1 MFSRRDFLKSMAA
14 LVAPLVVKPLPVFVP
29 PREPFVQLGR
39 KSLDGLYSHLGV
51 LPSTKELSICEGLLL
66 DIDAWDGTGYPC
78 LVENACTF
86 GQDKPRAWVYDFD
99 LWNFRHD
106 DQFGP
111 LWKRPDYAG
120 MNSHCEWH
128 ARRRFGDSFD
138 EVVRQGGGHLSQ
150 CVKKL
155 WTLDKSLRGRNG

>member
-29 PREPFVQLGR
+29 PREPYVQLGR

-51 LPSTKELSICEGLLL
+51 LPSTNELSICEGVLL
-66 DIDAWDGTGYPC
+66 DIDGWDGTGYPC

-86 GQDKPRAWVYDFD
+86 GPNPPRAWIYDFD

-106 DQFGP
+106 DEFGP
-111 LWKRPDYAG
+111 LWKRPEYAE
-120 MNSHCEWH
+120 MNSHAEWH

-138 EVVRQGGGHLSQ
+138 EIVTKGGGSLVRRVQKRWHLERRITE
-150 CVKKL
+150 V
-155 WTLDKSLRGRNG
+155 